1 MQDTCLPQNYVNCI
15 KVKVCGCRRF
25 RKSVLYGQCLFC
37 SSPCLP
43 LSYFLLVRL
52 SCSFPPEVLSRISLS
67 AFCILLSFPPLQF
80 SPVSSVCLP
89 LSFLCFIIFSY
100 YNVRARVWVW
110 KCCKF
115 CKFASLPSVFSLFL
129 FSVCCFRMGPFLFP
143 SLYARANII
152 MCLSFSSGVL
162 RYKNMLCNTSVIQS
176 ITKKFQEIRIIF
188 PSYVCW

>member
-100 YNVRARVWVW
+100 YNVRARVCVEMLQVLQV
-110 KCCKF
+110 
-115 CKFASLPSVFSLFL
+115 CKFAFRFFSFLVFRLLFSYGSLPFSVLIRACEYYNVSVFFL
-129 FSVCCFRMGPFLFP
+129 RCPPL
-143 SLYARANII
+143 
-152 MCLSFSSGVL
+152 
-162 RYKNMLCNTSVIQS
+162 
-176 ITKKFQEIRIIF
+176 
-188 PSYVCW
+188 